1 MWVLLLSII
10 MIVGTRMTWWGLLP
24 LYLRDLGARDGQVG
38 LTYTLMLVVQA
49 PAHIVG
55 GIVSDRWGR
64 RYSITLP
71 SLALAGILIL
81 GATAQSWLWLSIT
94 VWLVGLVSGI
104 QQPGLQALV
113 AESSLDQSRGTT
125 FGSFYF
131 VVALSQ
137 LVGPALGALLLPTI
151 GISGLIWMT
160 VGFASV
166 GALARLAFLREGP
179 YAVLAT
185 QIDLISWHDLLRE
198 PGIVR
203 LVIIN
208 SLFLLIQGLTIQGP
222 FVALHA
228 ADILELSQRNV
239 NLLFAAGG
247 VGAML
252 AAGLGGYIVD
262 GLDGQRT
269 SALAT
274 IGHAVL
280 LVGWALIPGMSA
292 AHYGIFASSWI
303 LAQVGRVGY
312 VAWFSGYAPTAIRG
326 RVLGMVGAIATLVSA
341 AGPQIGTWVRAYAQ
355 SALTDSTLGWTR
367 IASSAPFLLTLVLSI
382 LFAQSLLQ
390 MPDHAPR

>member
-1 MWVLLLSII
+1 M
-10 MIVGTRMTWWGLLP
+10 MWWGLLP
-24 LYLRDLGARDGQVG
+24 LYLRELGARDGQVG

-49 PAHIVG
+49 PAHVVG
-55 GIVSDRWGR
+55 GIISDRWGR

-71 SLALAGILIL
+71 SLALAGILVL
-81 GATAQSWLWLSIT
+81 GATAQNWVWLSIT

-113 AESSLDQSRGTT
+113 AESSLDQSRGAI
-125 FGSFYF
+125 FGSYYF
-131 VVALSQ
+131 VVALAQ
-137 LVGPALGALLLPTI
+137 LLGPVVGALLLPAI
-151 GISGLIWMT
+151 GVNGLIWVT

-179 YAVLAT
+179 YAVLST
-185 QIDLISWHDLLRE
+185 QIELFSIRDLLRE
-198 PGIVR
+198 SGIIR

-208 SLFLLIQGLTIQGP
+208 SLFLLIQSLTIQGP

-228 ADILELSQRNV
+228 ADILGLTQRAV

-252 AAGLGGYIVD
+252 ASVLGGYVVD
-262 GLDGQRT
+262 GLGGQRT
-269 SALAT
+269 SALTT

-280 LVGWALIPGMSA
+280 LVGWALIPGISA
-292 AHYGIFASSWI
+292 ADYGIFAMSWV
-303 LAQVGRVGY
+303 LAQIGRVGY

-341 AGPQIGTWVRAYAQ
+341 AGPQIGTWLRTTAQ
-355 SALTDSTLGWTR
+355 TTLADNTMRWTR
-367 IASSAPFLLTLVLSI
+367 VASSAPFLLTLVLSV
-382 LFAQSLLQ
+382 LFAQLLLQ
-390 MPDHAPR
+390 MPGHTTSEGHS